1 MHLQV
6 TEEKGR
12 MHSQLSVLT
21 QKLCEEEENKEKLL
35 LQQILQDKV

>member
-1 MHLQV
+1 M

-12 MHSQLSVLT
+12 MCSQLSELT
-21 QKLCEEEENKEKLL
+21 QKLCEEAKNKEKLL